1 MAFWTSSLH
10 NGHAQPR
17 APQNMA
23 ATELAGILA
32 ARFNVT
38 EPIPELVERNPDDE
52 MRRLVQWYGERYD
65 PQTKLLNHQAFQT
78 ALNTLVH
85 ERPAGQ
91 EIALLWI
98 DVLNLRREFGL
109 WGSKGVD
116 ALVVHIADKLRSAVD
131 RGAIVGR
138 FGARCFLVA
147 LPASKFDR
155 ADRNRIQR
163 IVDALEPMRVA
174 GTQIRPEVAAGVA
187 FFPTDADFSEDL
199 VRFASLAASRANGT
213 KNCTVMTFDTA
224 MNSLLMRDYQL
235 EMEIRKGLDED
246 QFRMHYQPKVDLQ
259 TGKITGA
266 EALIRW
272 NHPEWGP
279 VPQSEFIPL
288 AERSNLIQ
296 RIFEF
301 GMRTALKDAQ
311 RWRDAGVPLPII
323 SVNTSQANL
332 RHEDFAR
339 IVRDI
344 QAEIP
349 VAPTRLEL
357 EVTES
362 MLLEDESLIR
372 ERLQQVKDAGAHIAI
387 DDFGTRYTGFNMLRQ
402 LPLYAMKID
411 HCFIHG
417 IDHSQ
422 EMRALCRTIVAMARD
437 LKLRTV
443 AEGIETVGE
452 LRVAREIGC
461 DEGQGYLFQRPIPA
475 EEFGTFLKEWPE
487 RQQEFGYPGV
497 REVTSCLIQYRHST
511 AA

>member
-1 MAFWTSSLH
+1 MLYGTS
-10 NGHAQPR
+10 NFQDGNTQPR
-17 APQNMA
+17 ASKQMA

-32 ARFNVT
+32 ARFNAT
-38 EPIPELVERNPDDE
+38 ESPLAGRNPDDE
-52 MRRLVQWYGERYD
+52 MRRLMQWYGERFD
-65 PQTKLLNHQAFQT
+65 PQTKLLNHHAFQS
-78 ALNTLVH
+78 ALSGLVH
-85 ERPAGQ
+85 DRPAGQ

-116 ALVVHIADKLRSAVD
+116 ALVVHIADSLRAAVD
-131 RGAIVGR
+131 RDAIVGR

-155 ADRNRIQR
+155 ADRTRIQA

-174 GTQIRPEVAAGVA
+174 GSQIRPEVAAGVA
-187 FFPTDADFSEDL
+187 FYPTDTDLSEDL
-199 VRFASLAASRANGT
+199 VRFASLAASRANGARNS
-213 KNCTVMTFDTA
+213 KVMTFDTA
-224 MNSLLMRDYQL
+224 MNSLLMRDYQ
-235 EMEIRKGLDED
+235 MEVEIGKGLDEG

-259 TGKITGA
+259 TGRVMGA
-266 EALIRW
+266 EALLRW
-272 NHPEWGP
+272 NHPEWGL

-301 GMRTALKDAQ
+301 GMRTALKDVQ
-311 RWRDAGVPLPII
+311 RWRDAGLTLPII

-332 RHEDFAR
+332 RRDDFAR
-339 IVRDI
+339 IVQEI
-344 QAEIP
+344 QSEIP
-349 VAPTRLEL
+349 MTPTRLEL

-362 MLLEDESLIR
+362 MLLEDEPLIR

-387 DDFGTRYTGFNMLRQ
+387 DDFGTRYTGFNMLRG

-411 HCFIHG
+411 QCFIRG
-417 IDHSQ
+417 IDRSP

-443 AEGIETVGE
+443 AEGIETPGE

-461 DEGQGYLFQRPIPA
+461 DEGQGYLFQRPVAA
-475 EEFGTFLKEWPE
+475 EEFGSFLAAWPG
-487 RQQEFGYPGV
+487 RKQEFGYRGV
-497 REVTSCLIQYRHST
+497 KLPQRCQEDRRRT